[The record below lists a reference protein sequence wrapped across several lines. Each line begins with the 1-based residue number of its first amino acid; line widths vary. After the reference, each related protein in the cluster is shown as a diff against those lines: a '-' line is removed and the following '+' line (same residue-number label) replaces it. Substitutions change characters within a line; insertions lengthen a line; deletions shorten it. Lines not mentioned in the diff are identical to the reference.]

1 MQMTKYREII
11 RMDGLGISGRSISA
25 SLECSRNTISEVLKR
40 AAIKGIEYPL
50 PADLSEAE
58 LGEMLFPERIS
69 EKAAHTPDYEQIH
82 KDMGKSGVTLSLLWN
97 EYCIECSTISKIPL
111 SYSQYCRLY
120 RKYAHTTKATMH
132 ISRKPGEQLE
142 VDWAGQTATIIDNV
156 TGEIIPAYVF
166 VAVLSSSGYA

>member
-1 MQMTKYREII
+1 MTKYREII

-69 EKAAHTPDYEQIH
+69 EKAAHT
-82 KDMGKSGVTLSLLWN
+82 
-97 EYCIECSTISKIPL
+97 EYVARIEHL
-111 SYSQYCRLY
+111 HRFRLNSCGGE
-120 RKYAHTTKATMH
+120 
-132 ISRKPGEQLE
+132 IEQLRR
-142 VDWAGQTATIIDNV
+142 TN
-156 TGEIIPAYVF
+156 
-166 VAVLSSSGYA
+166 